1 MRTAKAKKGFRLSVT
16 AGEELIAGFLDKQPD
31 GLFGKKWLKRHFV
44 VQGHYLNYCKGRDT
58 KTRALKGSYDL
69 NALDT
74 LDLTDHCGIVLRFDG
89 SQTSCI
95 LRAVTAE
102 ASGRWQIALAALTA
116 KERASL

>member
-16 AGEELIAGFLDKQPD
+16 AGVELIADFLDKRSD
-31 GLFGKKWLKRHFV
+31 GLFGKKWLKRYFV
-44 VQGHYLNYCKGRDT
+44 VQGHYLNYYEGRDT

-89 SQTSCI
+89 SQTCI

-102 ASGRWQIALAALTA
+102 VSGRWQIVLQGSQR
-116 KERASL
+116 KSDS